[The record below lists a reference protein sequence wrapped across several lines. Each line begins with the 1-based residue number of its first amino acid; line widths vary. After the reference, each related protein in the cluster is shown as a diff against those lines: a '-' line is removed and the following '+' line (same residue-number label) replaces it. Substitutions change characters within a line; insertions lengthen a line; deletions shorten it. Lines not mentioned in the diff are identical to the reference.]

1 MFMNRAIFPLPV
13 FLLPQGYTRLRI
25 FEDRYMKMVKNA
37 LLQNTGFVLCT
48 VAGFTD
54 DTLLNEGV
62 YVEIVD
68 FSQDDAG
75 QLLIDVYARNRVKIK
90 NVHQDETGLRH
101 GDIRVIDDP
110 LWLYKE
116 DEVSEFDATLSSM
129 LESIFKRHPHLDS
142 LYQEKSFTRPVWV
155 ASRWLELLPME
166 TSQKEKLK
174 SAQSFDQVTN
184 FLHTILIE
192 AE

>member
-37 LLQNTGFVLCT
+37 MLTDTGFVLCT

-54 DTLLNEGV
+54 DNALREGV

-68 FSQDDAG
+68 FSQDDTG
-75 QLLIDVYARNRVKIK
+75 HLLIDVYARMRVKIHS
-90 NVHQDETGLRH
+90 VVQDEMGLRN
-101 GDIRVIDDP
+101 GDVTAIDSP
-110 LWLYKE
+110 LWLQ
-116 DEVSEFDATLSSM
+116 DGQVTPDRDAALSSM
-129 LESIFKRHPHLDS
+129 LEKIFKRHPHIDS
-142 LYQEKSFTRPVWV
+142 LYQKKSFNKPMWV

-166 TSQKEKLK
+166 TKEKEKIK
-174 SAQSFDQVTN
+174 SVDSFDQVTN